1 MFNVGLTAATS
12 KDLLQNSEAFEM
24 DKSNEIVPNP
34 NELVHL
40 LLISRDTEIGL
51 RNELTQLHSEF
62 AKFKKDIYSSKTWRI
77 GRFILGIFGRRS
89 PEQND

>member
-1 MFNVGLTAATS
+1 
-12 KDLLQNSEAFEM
+12 M
-24 DKSNEIVPNP
+24 DKSIELVPNH

-62 AKFKKDIYSSKTWRI
+62 AKFQEDIYSSNTWKI

-89 PEQND
+89 PGQNGQ